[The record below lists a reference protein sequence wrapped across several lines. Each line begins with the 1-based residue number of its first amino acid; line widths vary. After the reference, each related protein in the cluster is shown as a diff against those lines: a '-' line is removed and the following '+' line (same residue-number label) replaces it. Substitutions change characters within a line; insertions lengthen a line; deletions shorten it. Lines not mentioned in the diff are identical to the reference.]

1 MKPILSPT
9 CLTCQIFSSYHLF
22 DPLEMFHMI
31 ISRRMPVFITFH
43 RSKSNMF
50 AATKPTPSPI
60 DPVKSPDLHRFFA
73 EKTPKKTGRATNSS
87 PPPPQLPPWARCME
101 WRPPARRSSDAQR
114 LCCFTSDASS
124 AVPPCLKCGALI
136 LGRVI

>member
-9 CLTCQIFSSYHLF
+9 CLTFQIFSSYHLF

-31 ISRRMPVFITFH
+31 ISGRMPVFITFH

-73 EKTPKKTGRATNSS
+73 ERTPKKRGGRRIHHPLLPSCRHGRVAWSGAPLRGAAAMHKGCAAS
-87 PPPPQLPPWARCME
+87 PPTHPG
-101 WRPPARRSSDAQR
+101 
-114 LCCFTSDASS
+114 
-124 AVPPCLKCGALI
+124 PCLRA
-136 LGRVI
+136 

>member
-1 MKPILSPT
+1 
-9 CLTCQIFSSYHLF
+9 
-22 DPLEMFHMI
+22 
-31 ISRRMPVFITFH
+31 
-43 RSKSNMF
+43 
-50 AATKPTPSPI
+50 
-60 DPVKSPDLHRFFA
+60 
-73 EKTPKKTGRATNSS
+73 
-87 PPPPQLPPWARCME
+87 ME